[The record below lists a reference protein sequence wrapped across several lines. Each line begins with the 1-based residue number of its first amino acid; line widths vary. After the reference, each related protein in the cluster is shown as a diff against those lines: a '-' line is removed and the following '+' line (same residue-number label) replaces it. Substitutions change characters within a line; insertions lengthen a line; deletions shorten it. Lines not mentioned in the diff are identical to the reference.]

1 MLVSKSS
8 PSEGRANARTHSTLM
23 GRVSS
28 YLFDAVHRR
37 NLVYNQ
43 CWEDPAVDRRR

>member
-1 MLVSKSS
+1 M
-8 PSEGRANARTHSTLM
+8 PARLTPT

-28 YLFDAVHRR
+28 YLFDAVYRR

-43 CWEDPAVDRRR
+43 CWEDPAVDQRGARSSARTTACS